1 MKPKRKR
8 KPKRSVPAQALYSF
22 RYRLGEHALRGLV
35 AAFPRLPF
43 PMMVGF
49 TRSVARLTYL
59 LLWRYRQRMEN
70 NIALA
75 FPSSSSKERKVL
87 MESAWLSFARGVL
100 DTTLATSS
108 SREQIISMVA
118 LEGEEHLRRALK
130 KGKGVLALSAH
141 LGSFTMIGARLA
153 ASGYPFSVVVK
164 PPGDEG
170 LARLIDGYR
179 TRIGIHTISA
189 KPRRDAVRGILRA
202 LRENRIV
209 LMIADEF
216 KSGDIMVDFLGL
228 KVPAPRGPATL
239 ALRTGAVT
247 LPMFALRG
255 GADESLTLSIGEPIA
270 PVERDDLEESVIAT
284 TVVYTRHIEAAIRQ
298 HPGQWNW
305 LGLPRRDKVRRSRE
319 EIARQRGRR
328 RRPVRYPDQTSRR
341 PSA

>member
-8 KPKRSVPAQALYSF
+8 KPKRSVPAQALYSL
-22 RYRLGEHALRGLV
+22 RYRLGEHALRGFV
-35 AAFPRLPF
+35 SVFPRLPF
-43 PMMVGF
+43 SMMVRFARGM
-49 TRSVARLTYL
+49 ARLTYL
-59 LLWRYRQRMEN
+59 VLWRYRRRMEN
-70 NIALA
+70 NIALV
-75 FPSSSSKERKVL
+75 FPSYSSRQREAL

-100 DTTLATSS
+100 DTTVATSS
-108 SREQIISMVA
+108 SRAQILSMVG
-118 LEGEEHLRRALK
+118 LEGEHHLRRALE

-164 PPGDEG
+164 PPGDKG
-170 LARLIDGYR
+170 LARLIDDYR

-209 LMIADEF
+209 LVIADEF
-216 KSGDIMVDFLGL
+216 KSGDIVVDFLGL

-255 GADESLTLSIGEPIA
+255 ADDSLTLSIGEPIA
-270 PVERDDLEESVIAT
+270 PVEREDLEESVIAT

-305 LGLPRRDKVRRSRE
+305 LGLPRHDKVRRSRA

-328 RRPVRYPDQTSRR
+328 RRPLRYSDRASGGP
-341 PSA
+341 PA